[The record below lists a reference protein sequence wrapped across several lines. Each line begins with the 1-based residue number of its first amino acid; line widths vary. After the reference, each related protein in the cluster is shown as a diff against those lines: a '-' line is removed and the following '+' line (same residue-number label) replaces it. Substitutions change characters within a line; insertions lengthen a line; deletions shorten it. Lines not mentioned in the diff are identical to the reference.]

1 MKRKIAIGKQSFETL
16 RENKYFYIDKTDF
29 IRQWWESGD
38 DVTLLAR
45 PRRFG
50 KTLNMDMLNC
60 FFSNKYE
67 GRADLFE
74 GLSVWEDEEYGEKY
88 RAIQGT
94 YPVIFLSFAD
104 AKGGKFSLMRENI
117 MASVMN
123 AYREHEY
130 LLENGALGDKEKEA
144 FRIFSESINNPDRI
158 NEITDAAAARSVRE
172 LAFYLSRYYGR
183 KVIILLDEY
192 DTPLQEAYVGGYW
205 DEMTAFIRS
214 FFNSTFKT
222 NPYLERALMTGI
234 TRVSKES
241 IFSDLNNLKVVTIT
255 SDEYADCFGFTEKEV
270 FDALDEF
277 GMGDAKEKVKYW
289 YDGFTFGTHKDIYNP
304 WSILNY
310 LDTGKFEPYWANTS
324 GNALVSKL
332 IREAGPDVKTSMEG
346 LLEGGSISCR
356 IDEQIVFSMLDEN
369 EEAIWSLL
377 LATGY
382 IRAAEV
388 NWNRTTGRYT
398 YVLELTNFETHQMFE
413 NLISDW
419 FKRPGA
425 RYNDFIKALLRND
438 LEAMNA
444 YMNKIT
450 ESVFS
455 YFDTDEEKFYH
466 GFVLGLIADADLQ
479 YRITSN
485 RESGFGRYDVCMI
498 PKAVSNGDTCGGRAG
513 DAYIVDG
520 TGSTGGIGGASNE
533 TDIRFSGGAGST
545 PAAGGPYAYVFEF
558 KIFNP
563 RREQTLEE
571 TADAAL
577 RQIGEKNYDAEIIA
591 AGIDKSRIRHYGFAF
606 RGKEVLIAGE

>member
-1 MKRKIAIGKQSFETL
+1 MKRKIAIGKQSFEII
-16 RENKYFYIDKTDF
+16 REKNCFYIDKTDF
-29 IRQWWESGD
+29 IRQWWESED
-38 DVTLLAR
+38 DVTLIAR

-67 GRADLFE
+67 GRSDLFE

-88 RAIQGT
+88 RAIQGK
-94 YPVIFLSFAD
+94 YPVIFLSFASV
-104 AKGGKFSLMRENI
+104 KGAAYDEVYEKIKIALLQVYNKFSFLKESSILTPQDRQLLAMIDED
-117 MASVMN
+117 MN
-123 AYREHEY
+123 E
-130 LLENGALGDKEKEA
+130 
-144 FRIFSESINNPDRI
+144 
-158 NEITDAAAARSVRE
+158 AAAASSLNILSDV
-172 LAFYLSRYYGR
+172 LSRYYGR

-192 DTPLQEAYVGGYW
+192 DTPLQEAYVNGYW
-205 DEMTAFIRS
+205 DEMAAFIRS

-222 NPYLERALMTGI
+222 NPYLERAVMTGI

>member
-1 MKRKIAIGKQSFETL
+1 MKRKIAIGKQSFEII
-16 RENKYFYIDKTDF
+16 REKNCFYIDKTDF
-29 IRQWWESGD
+29 IRQWWESED
-38 DVTLLAR
+38 DVTLIAR

-67 GRADLFE
+67 GRSDLFE

-88 RAIQGT
+88 RAIQGK
-94 YPVIFLSFAD
+94 YPVIFLSFASV
-104 AKGGKFSLMRENI
+104 KGAAYDEVYEKIKIALLQVYNKFSFLKESSILTPQDRQLLAMIDED
-117 MASVMN
+117 MN
-123 AYREHEY
+123 E
-130 LLENGALGDKEKEA
+130 
-144 FRIFSESINNPDRI
+144 
-158 NEITDAAAARSVRE
+158 AAAASSLNILSDV
-172 LAFYLSRYYGR
+172 LSRYYGR

-205 DEMTAFIRS
+205 DEMAAFIRS

-222 NPYLERALMTGI
+222 NPYLERAVMTGI

>member
-1 MKRKIAIGKQSFETL
+1 MKRKIAIGKQSFEII
-16 RENKYFYIDKTDF
+16 REKNCFYIDKTDF
-29 IRQWWESGD
+29 IRQWWESED
-38 DVTLLAR
+38 DVTLIAR

-67 GRADLFE
+67 GRSDLFE

-88 RAIQGT
+88 RAIQGK
-94 YPVIFLSFAD
+94 YPVIFLSFASV
-104 AKGGKFSLMRENI
+104 KGAAYDEVYEKIKIALLQVYNKFSFLKESSILTPQDRQLLAMIDED
-117 MASVMN
+117 MN
-123 AYREHEY
+123 E
-130 LLENGALGDKEKEA
+130 
-144 FRIFSESINNPDRI
+144 
-158 NEITDAAAARSVRE
+158 AAAASSLNILSDV
-172 LAFYLSRYYGR
+172 LSRYYGR

-205 DEMTAFIRS
+205 DEMAAFIRS

-255 SDEYADCFGFTEKEV
+255 SDEYAECFGFTEKEV

-277 GMGDAKEKVKYW
+277 SMGDAKEEVKYW

-346 LLEGGSISCR
+346 LLEGGSISRR

-388 NWNRTTGRYT
+388 KWNRTTGRYT
-398 YVLELTNFETHQMFE
+398 YVLELTNFETHLMFE

-498 PKAVSNGDTCGGRAG
+498 PKAVSNGGTCGGRAG

-533 TDIRFSGGAGST
+533 TDIRFSGSAGST

-563 RREQTLEE
+563 RKEQTLEE

-577 RQIGEKNYDAEIIA
+577 RQIEEKNYDAEIIA
-591 AGIDKSRIRHYGFAF
+591 AGVDKSRIRHYGFAF

>member
-1 MKRKIAIGKQSFETL
+1 MKRKIAIGKQSFEII
-16 RENKYFYIDKTDF
+16 REKNCFYIDKTDF
-29 IRQWWESGD
+29 IRQWWESED
-38 DVTLLAR
+38 DVTLIAR

-67 GRADLFE
+67 GRSDLFE

-88 RAIQGT
+88 RAIQGK
-94 YPVIFLSFAD
+94 YPVIFLSFASV
-104 AKGGKFSLMRENI
+104 KGAAYDEVYEKIKIALLQVYNKFSFLKESSILTPQDRQLLAMIDED
-117 MASVMN
+117 MN
-123 AYREHEY
+123 E
-130 LLENGALGDKEKEA
+130 
-144 FRIFSESINNPDRI
+144 
-158 NEITDAAAARSVRE
+158 AAAASSLNILSDV
-172 LAFYLSRYYGR
+172 LSRYYGR

-205 DEMTAFIRS
+205 DEMAAFIRS

-277 GMGDAKEKVKYW
+277 GMGDAKEEVKYW

-346 LLEGGSISCR
+346 LLEGGSISRR

-388 NWNRTTGRYT
+388 KWNRTTGRYT
-398 YVLELTNFETHQMFE
+398 YVLELTNFETHLMFE

-577 RQIGEKNYDAEIIA
+577 RQIEEKNYDAEIIA